1 MIEVLKQVLEA
12 LEANDK
18 LINGSGTK
26 GGLVYCMD
34 GYYSD
39 CFDVDPINKQTD
51 EAIAAIKEA
60 LAQQEQEPVREC
72 NSIDCQYIDGFGK
85 TDCDWCRP
93 KKSTHPPQRT
103 EPVALPCCGYT
114 DASAVKWNPLNGVVQ
129 CHNCGQN
136 YTATPQRTWVELTN
150 EESDYL
156 RDNNFGLSHLIS
168 AVEAKLKEKNT

>member
-129 CHNCGQN
+129 CHNCGWN
-136 YTATPQRTWVELTN
+136 YSQRTWVGLTDDEIDTWN
-150 EESDYL
+150 IVGHESL
-156 RDNNFGLSHLIS
+156 REFVRAI
-168 AVEAKLKEKNT
+168 EAKLKEKNT